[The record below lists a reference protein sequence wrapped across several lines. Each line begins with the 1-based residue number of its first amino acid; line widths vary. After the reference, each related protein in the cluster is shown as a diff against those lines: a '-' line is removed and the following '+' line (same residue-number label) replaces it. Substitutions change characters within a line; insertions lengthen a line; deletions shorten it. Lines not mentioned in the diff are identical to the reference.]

1 MTNIKYPEQSKK
13 LKEMRKLVGITAQEA
28 SDIVH
33 TDLRNWQR
41 WEAGENLVP
50 EAVIDLF
57 CRENGL
63 KYKDYATPKTK
74 EQIERDKKRL
84 EKFEEYK
91 NKIAEKYGNSQAHG
105 LDDDEVFDEE
115 IEEISNTRK
124 ELRNNLLLKNKIN
137 LKKYDERAQKIL
149 ELFKKNEDL
158 ILYVFDQK
166 ELEKNGDTILTD
178 RKILSSQDFKI
189 LSYSEKILIK
199 LARNLW
205 NGEDEISIYDLL
217 EQLDERN
224 FNTFMS
230 VLRSLRK
237 KI

>member
-1 MTNIKYPEQSKK
+1 MANVKYPEQSKK
-13 LKEMRKLVGITAQEA
+13 IKEMRKLVGLTALEA

-41 WEAGENLVP
+41 WEAGENLIP
-50 EAVIDLF
+50 EAAVDLF

-63 KYKDYATPKTK
+63 KYNDYAAPKTK

-84 EKFEEYK
+84 DKFEEYK
-91 NKIAEKYGNSQAHG
+91 NKIAEKYGKPEAHG
-105 LDDDEVFDEE
+105 LQEDEIFDEE
-115 IEEISNTRK
+115 IEEISNKRT
-124 ELRNNLLLKNKIN
+124 ELRNNLFLKNKIN
-137 LKKYDERAQKIL
+137 LKKYDDRAQKII
-149 ELFKKNEDL
+149 ELFKKHEDL

-166 ELEKNGDTILTD
+166 ELEKNDDTILTD
-178 RKILSSQDFKI
+178 RKILSSQDFKV
-189 LSYSEKILIK
+189 LSYSEKLLIK

-205 NGEDEISIYDLL
+205 NGEDEVSIFDIL

-230 VLRSLRK
+230 VLRSLRT
-237 KI
+237 

>member
-1 MTNIKYPEQSKK
+1 MANIKYPEQAKK
-13 LKEMRKLVGITAQEA
+13 INEMRKLVGITALEA

-41 WEAGENLVP
+41 WEAGENLIP

-63 KYKDYATPKTK
+63 KYKDYAAPKSK

-84 EKFEEYK
+84 EKFEQYK
-91 NKIAEKYGNSQAHG
+91 NKIAEKYGKPEAHG
-105 LDDDEVFDEE
+105 LQEDEIFDEE
-115 IEEISNTRK
+115 IEEISNKRL

-137 LKKYDERAQKIL
+137 LKKYDDRAQKII
-149 ELFKKNEDL
+149 ELFKKNEGL

-166 ELEKNGDTILTD
+166 ELEKNGETVLAD
-178 RKILSSQDFKI
+178 RKLLNSNEFKV
-189 LSYSEKILIK
+189 LSYTEKLLIK

-205 NGEDEISIYDLL
+205 NGDDEISIYDII
-217 EQLDERN
+217 EQLDDRN
-224 FNTFMS
+224 FNIFMS
-230 VLRSLRK
+230 VLRILKR
-237 KI
+237 

>member
-1 MTNIKYPEQSKK
+1 MANVKYPEQAKK
-13 LKEMRKLVGITAQEA
+13 IKEMRKLVGITALEA

-41 WEAGENLVP
+41 WEAGENLIP

-63 KYKDYATPKTK
+63 KYRDYAAPKTK
-74 EQIERDKKRL
+74 EQIERDKKRS

-91 NKIAEKYGNSQAHG
+91 NKIAEKYGKSQAHG
-105 LDDDEVFDEE
+105 IEENEIFDEE
-115 IEEISNTRK
+115 IDEISKKRS
-124 ELRNNLLLKNKIN
+124 ELRNHLLIKNKIN

-166 ELEKNGDTILTD
+166 ELEKNSDTILTD
-178 RKILSSQDFKI
+178 RKILGSQDFKT
-189 LSYSEKILIK
+189 LSYSEKLLIK

-205 NGEDEISIYDLL
+205 NGEDELSIFDII

-224 FNTFMS
+224 FNIFMS
-230 VLRSLRK
+230 VLRNLRG
-237 KI
+237 

>member
-41 WEAGENLVP
+41 WEAGENIIP
-50 EAVIDLF
+50 EGIVDLF
-57 CRENGL
+57 CIVNGL
-63 KYKDYATPKTK
+63 KYKDFATPKTK
-74 EQIERDKKRL
+74 NQIERDKKRL
-84 EKFEEYK
+84 EIFEQYK
-91 NKIAEKYGNSQAHG
+91 NKVAEKYGKSQAHG

-115 IEEISNTRK
+115 IDEISKKRL
-124 ELRNNLLLKNKIN
+124 ELRNNLLLKNKIH
-137 LKKYDERAQKIL
+137 LKKYDDRAQKIL

-166 ELEKNGDTILTD
+166 ELEKKGDTVLID
-178 RKILSSQDFKI
+178 RKLLNSHDFKI
-189 LSYSEKILIK
+189 LSYTEKLLIK

-205 NGEDEISIYDLL
+205 NGEDEISIYDII
-217 EQLDERN
+217 EQFDERN
-224 FNTFMS
+224 FNIFMS
-230 VLRSLRK
+230 VLRGLKR
-237 KI
+237 

>member
-1 MTNIKYPEQSKK
+1 MADIKYPEQAKK
-13 LKEMRKLVGITAQEA
+13 IKEMRKLVGLTALES

-91 NKIAEKYGNSQAHG
+91 NKIAEKYGKSQAHG
-105 LDDDEVFDEE
+105 IEENEIFDEE
-115 IEEISNTRK
+115 IEEISNKRM
-124 ELRNNLLLKNKIN
+124 ELRNDILIKNKIN
-137 LKKYDERAQKIL
+137 LKKYDERAKKII

-166 ELEKNGDTILTD
+166 ELEKNGDTVLTD
-178 RKILSSQDFKI
+178 RKLLNSNEFKV
-189 LSYSEKILIK
+189 LSYTEKLLIK

-205 NGEDEISIYDLL
+205 NGEDEVSIYDII
-217 EQLDERN
+217 EQIEERN
-224 FNTFMS
+224 FNIFMS
-230 VLRSLRK
+230 VLRGLKR
-237 KI
+237 

>member
-1 MTNIKYPEQSKK
+1 MANVKYPEQSKK
-13 LKEMRKLVGITAQEA
+13 IKEMRKIVGITALEA

-41 WEAGENLVP
+41 WEAGENLIP

-63 KYKDYATPKTK
+63 KYNDYATPKTK
-74 EQIERDKKRL
+74 EQLERDKKRL

-105 LDDDEVFDEE
+105 LQEDEIFDEE
-115 IEEISNTRK
+115 IEEISNKRL
-124 ELRNNLLLKNKIN
+124 ELRNNILLKNKIN
-137 LKKYDERAQKIL
+137 LKKYDDRAQKIL

-166 ELEKNGDTILTD
+166 ELERNGDTVLTD
-178 RKILSSQDFKI
+178 RKLLNSNEFKF
-189 LSYSEKILIK
+189 LSYTEKILIK

-205 NGEDEISIYDLL
+205 NGEDEISIYDII
-217 EQLDERN
+217 EQLDDRN
-224 FNTFMS
+224 FNIFMS
-230 VLRSLRK
+230 VLRGLKR
-237 KI
+237 

>member
-1 MTNIKYPEQSKK
+1 MANIKYPEQAKK
-13 LKEMRKLVGITAQEA
+13 IKEMRKLVGLTALEA

-63 KYKDYATPKTK
+63 KYKDFATPKTK

-84 EKFEEYK
+84 DKFEEYK
-91 NKIAEKYGNSQAHG
+91 NKIAEKYGKPEAHG

-149 ELFKKNEDL
+149 ELFKKNEGL

-166 ELEKNGDTILTD
+166 ELEKNGYTVLAD
-178 RKILSSQDFKI
+178 RKFLNSNDFKV
-189 LSYSEKILIK
+189 LSYSEKLLIK

-205 NGEDEISIYDLL
+205 NGDDEISMYDIL
-217 EQLDERN
+217 EKFDERN
-224 FNTFMS
+224 FNTLIS
-230 VLRSLRK
+230 VLRTIK
-237 KI
+237 M